1 MSGVGTVFMLLVFSL
16 ISVGGVT
23 AIIAVG
29 SGLGRRRRL
38 ESQMEQLLGELAR
51 MNDRLNGVDE
61 RLADMTL
68 LADEA
73 SRPAV
78 VDGRSSH
85 D

>member
-23 AIIAVG
+23 AVIAVV

-68 LADEA
+68 SADEA
-73 SRPAV
+73 SRTAV